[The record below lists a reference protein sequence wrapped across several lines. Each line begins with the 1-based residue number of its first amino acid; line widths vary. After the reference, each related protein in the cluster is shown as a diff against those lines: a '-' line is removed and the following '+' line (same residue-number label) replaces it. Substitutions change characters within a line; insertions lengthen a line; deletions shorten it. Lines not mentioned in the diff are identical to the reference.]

1 MFKTPIIITL
11 VVLSVIIA
19 TLNNGI
25 IAAACSLFAFS
36 LLVYLVRTENK
47 DNSHQDKKNQL
58 NK

>member
-11 VVLSVIIA
+11 VILSVIIA

-36 LLVYLVRTENK
+36 LLVYLVRSEKK
-47 DNSHQDKKNQL
+47 DNSHRD
-58 NK
+58 